1 MSYLGV
7 RELIAELKPEFDR
20 VGKATKI
27 AKAALKD
34 RGEKADKDNLRIE
47 IDLVLAEWDAKRDL
61 GIKIQEELCQKELKS
76 NPNSSYEGYSCNI
89 FDSKIPFVKS
99 DSKLENNRV
108 YLEKKL
114 VSNKYGLIGFADYI
128 NVSRGTINI
137 TDNKVLDKLY
147 RSSSYKTDTGF
158 QIVGEKMY
166 EPLEHLD
173 NCNYNDA
180 VLQLSL
186 YMYLAWENNKNLKI
200 GKLFIRHIKV
210 NEKGKKTKDELIP
223 VPYMKNEVKK
233 ILKYKLLNN
242 ED

>member
-1 MSYLGV
+1 MNYIGV
-7 RELIAELKPEFDR
+7 KELIAELKPEFDR
-20 VGKATKI
+20 IGKATKI
-27 AKAALKD
+27 AKSVLKE

-47 IDLVLAEWDAKRDL
+47 INLVLAEWDAKRDL
-61 GIKIQEELCQKELKS
+61 GTKIQEDLCQKELKTNS
-76 NPNSSYEGYSCNI
+76 NAVYEGYNIKI
-89 FDSKIPFVKS
+89 FDINKPIVKK
-99 DSKLENNRV
+99 DSKLENNKV
-108 YLEKKL
+108 YLEKLL
-114 VSNKYGLIGFADYI
+114 VSNKYGIIGYADYI

-137 TDNKVLDKLY
+137 TDNKVFDKLY

-166 EPLEHLD
+166 EPLDHLD
-173 NCNYNDA
+173 HCNYNDA

-200 GKLFIRHIKV
+200 GKLYIRHIKV

>member
-99 DSKLENNRV
+99 DSKLENNKV

>member
-1 MSYLGV
+1 MNYIGV
-7 RELIAELKPEFDR
+7 KELIAELKPEFDR
-20 VGKATKI
+20 IGKATKI
-27 AKAALKD
+27 AKSVLKE
-34 RGEKADKDNLRIE
+34 RGERADKDNLRVE
-47 IDLVLAEWDAKRDL
+47 IDLVLAEWDAKRNL
-61 GIKIQEELCQKELKS
+61 GITIQEELCQKELKS
-76 NPNSSYEGYSCNI
+76 NPNASYEGYSSKI
-89 FDSKIPFVKS
+89 FDSKIPFVKK
-99 DSKLENNRV
+99 DSKLENNKV

-114 VSNKYGLIGFADYI
+114 ISNKYGIIGFADYI

-137 TDNKVLDKLY
+137 TDNKVFDKLY

-166 EPLEHLD
+166 EPLDHLD
-173 NCNYNDA
+173 HCNYNDA

-200 GKLFIRHIKV
+200 GKLYIRHIKV